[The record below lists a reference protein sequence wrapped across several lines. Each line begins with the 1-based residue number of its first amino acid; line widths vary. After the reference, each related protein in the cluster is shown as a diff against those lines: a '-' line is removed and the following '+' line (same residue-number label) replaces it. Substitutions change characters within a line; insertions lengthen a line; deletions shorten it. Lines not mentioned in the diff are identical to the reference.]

1 MDTVKGQCMI
11 KQRLVTGF
19 EIHQKINGRY
29 LIYSIEQD
37 GQRMKIRGDYE
48 FYANALCALAGR
60 LFQ

>member
-1 MDTVKGQCMI
+1 MI

-37 GQRMKIRGDYE
+37 GQRRKLRGDYE